1 MTNVLGN
8 IPGTDIYECVNS
20 CEEAREFEGI
30 KIIRYESS
38 VYYANSENFVYKII
52 KLSQIDPYEVLTKI
66 NKKKSEHLKIT
77 KKMKEIVSFRY
88 NNTLSLLI
96 YNFLFQSEQ
105 NKT

>member
-1 MTNVLGN
+1 LGN

-66 NKKKSEHLKIT
+66 NKKKSEHSRIT
-77 KKMKEIVSFRY
+77 KKMKEIVSLRY
-88 NNTLSLLI
+88 NNNTLSVLI
-96 YNFLFQSEQ
+96 YNFIFQLEQ
-105 NKT
+105 NKA